1 MKKKT
6 GELSLRG
13 TLAIAAGGLVVA
25 ALGLFVFSGGV
36 GADGEALIGS
46 LLLLSFL
53 AGGIACWK
61 WIALPGRILWGLFSA
76 ARLLCLFLFPT
87 RVDCAVALIGVAFLL
102 LYALWAGLR
111 SFPRKDSKDLL
122 TVVFASLYGVCF
134 LITACAGPLKR
145 ICTTDA
151 SFAGWLLAV
160 AAAAGVI
167 LGIFAVWR
175 RSGQGMKARLKTGLI
190 TFCCSLALIWFLLS
204 FGGSA
209 ANYAF
214 DFSEGT
220 AVELRITGKEIDV
233 NRKGPTDYELR
244 FGGISVAVPL
254 DVYKKA
260 EVGDSFLFY
269 RYQGAFGLEYYE
281 FTERK

>member
-1 MKKKT
+1 MRTRKIGYASDKYGLK
-6 GELSLRG
+6 SLESLNDSSFSFSSGACKNEVSIVAFCAYDGSFCKFNIVRVPCI
-13 TLAIAAGGLVVA
+13 LCDSLVA
-25 ALGLFVFSGGV
+25 ACVKVSLCSVNVVSLDDDDFAHCSAHRALHNHKVAVVSVCRVNHEVFCEHHFVSNFHHCRPF
-36 GADGEALIGS
+36 AN
-46 LLLLSFL
+46 
-53 AGGIACWK
+53 
-61 WIALPGRILWGLFSA
+61 
-76 ARLLCLFLFPT
+76 
-87 RVDCAVALIGVAFLL
+87 
-102 LYALWAGLR
+102 
-111 SFPRKDSKDLL
+111 SKCS
-122 TVVFASLYGVCF
+122 VNNA
-134 LITACAGPLKR
+134 LKR

-160 AAAAGVI
+160 AAVAGGI

-220 AVELRITGKEIDV
+220 AVDLRMTGKEIDV
-233 NRKGPTDYELR
+233 HRKGPADYELQ
-244 FGGISVAVPL
+244 FGGISVSVPL
-254 DVYKKA
+254 DVYKEA